1 MLLRKSGESLTFLR
15 FFYQI
20 FHFAHSGYA
29 IVYGSFPR
37 NFLRSIKK
45 KVRDFLRTPIY
56 TDPNTPSHTFF

>member
-29 IVYGSFPR
+29 IVYGSFSR
-37 NFLRSIKK
+37 NFLRSIIKK
-45 KVRDFLRTPIY
+45 KKSKR
-56 TDPNTPSHTFF
+56 FFADSYLH